1 MKKLSN
7 HPPLRL
13 RVGQRG
19 FSIVELMVAM
29 VVAVFLLAGLFQ
41 VLQGNMNTSSDQT
54 ALAQLQD
61 NERFAMQVYTNMIES
76 AGYYPTLT
84 PAGAQNVLA
93 LALPVDG
100 SAFPTAGQGIS
111 GGTNGA
117 GGDMLMSRF
126 ATNPNDGVSSC
137 LGNTNPNP
145 AGTIQPYVFKNQ
157 LQVTANVLTCSDGN
171 GVNAVPL
178 VSGVNSVTLWWG
190 VNTGS
195 TIANGGCPA
204 NTYLATSDYITQTPL
219 IQTNVCSVK
228 VILKFI
234 NPMYQL
240 IAGGPITPGQPQYV
254 NFTKVIAVMVKAG
267 P

>member
-1 MKKLSN
+1 MKPMSPP
-7 HPPLRL
+7 PPLHPRG
-13 RVGQRG
+13 GQRG
-19 FSIVELMVAM
+19 FSLIELVVAM

-41 VLQGNMNTSSDQT
+41 VLQGNMTASSDQT

-84 PAGAQNVLA
+84 PAGTQNVLA
-93 LALPVDG
+93 TVLFADG
-100 SAFPTAGQGIS
+100 ADFPTAGQGIS

-137 LGNTNPNP
+137 LGRTNTGG
-145 AGTIQPYVFKNQ
+145 GTQPLIFKNE
-157 LQVTANVLTCSDGN
+157 LQVTNNLLQCSDGN
-171 GVNAVPL
+171 GVGAVTL
-178 VSGVNSVTLWWG
+178 VNGVQNVKLWWG
-190 VNTGS
+190 VNTAS
-195 TIANGGCPA
+195 TVANGGCPA
-204 NTYLATSDYITQTPL
+204 NTYLLTSDYIAQTPL

-228 VILKFI
+228 VQLTFT

-240 IAGGPITPGQPQYV
+240 IPGGPFTPGQPQTV
-254 NFTKVIAVMVKAG
+254 TFTKVIAVMVKAG

>member
-1 MKKLSN
+1 MKNQSN
-7 HPPLRL
+7 HPPLRP
-13 RVGQRG
+13 RGRQRG
-19 FSIVELMVAM
+19 FSLIELLVAM

-41 VLQGNMNTSSDQT
+41 VLQANMDTSSEQT

-84 PAGAQNVLA
+84 PAGAQNVLGTVLFA
-93 LALPVDG
+93 DG
-100 SAFPTAGQGIS
+100 AFFPTAGQGIT
-111 GGTNGA
+111 GGTNGT

-137 LGNTNPNP
+137 LGNTNTG
-145 AGTIQPYVFKNQ
+145 GTPQPKIFKNE

-178 VSGVNSVTLWWG
+178 VNGVKSVTLMWG
-190 VNTGS
+190 VNTAS
-195 TIANGGCPA
+195 TVANGGCPA
-204 NTYLATSDYITQTPL
+204 NTYLQTSDYIAQTPL
-219 IQTNVCSVK
+219 IQTNVCSVQ
-228 VILKFI
+228 VTLTFI
-234 NPMYQL
+234 NPMYQR
-240 IAGGPITPGQPQYV
+240 IPGGPITPGQPQTV
-254 NFTKVIAVMVKAG
+254 PFTKVIAVMVKAG

>member
-1 MKKLSN
+1 MKKPSS
-7 HPPLRL
+7 HPPLHPR
-13 RVGQRG
+13 GTQRG
-19 FSIVELMVAM
+19 FSLIELVVAM

-41 VLQGNMNTSSDQT
+41 VLQGNMTTSSDQT

-84 PAGAQNVLA
+84 PAGAQNSLA
-93 LALPVDG
+93 QALPVDG
-100 SAFPTAGQGIS
+100 AAFPTAGQGIT
-111 GGTNGA
+111 GGTNVT

-137 LGNTNPNP
+137 LGNPDP
-145 AGTIQPYVFKNQ
+145 DAAGTIVPHVFKNQ
-157 LQVTANVLTCSDGN
+157 LKVINNALTCSDGN

-178 VSGVNSVTLWWG
+178 VNGVQNVTLWWG
-190 VNTGS
+190 VNTAS

-204 NTYLATSDYITQTPL
+204 NSYLLTSDYIAQTPL
-219 IQTNVCSVK
+219 IQTNVCSVR
-228 VILKFI
+228 VILTFT

-240 IAGGPITPGQPQYV
+240 IPGGPITPGQPPTVQ
-254 NFTKVIAVMVKAG
+254 FTKVIAVMVKAG

>member
-1 MKKLSN
+1 MKNQSN
-7 HPPLRL
+7 HPPLRP
-13 RVGQRG
+13 RGGQRG
-19 FSIVELMVAM
+19 FSLIELVVAM

-41 VLQGNMNTSSDQT
+41 VLQGNMTTSSDQT

-84 PAGAQNVLA
+84 PAGQQNVLA
-93 LALPVDG
+93 TVLFADG
-100 SAFPTAGQGIS
+100 TDFPTAGQGIT
-111 GGTNGA
+111 GGTNGT

-137 LGNTNPNP
+137 LGNTNPGG
-145 AGTIQPYVFKNQ
+145 GTQPRIYKNK
-157 LQVTANVLTCSDGN
+157 LQVTGNFLTCSDSN
-171 GVNAVPL
+171 GVSAVNL
-178 VSGVNSVTLWWG
+178 VNGVQNVTLWWG
-190 VNTGS
+190 VNTAS

-204 NTYLATSDYITQTPL
+204 NTYLATSDYIAQTPL

-228 VILKFI
+228 VILTFT

-240 IAGGPITPGQPQYV
+240 IPGGPTTPGQNPTV
-254 NFTKVIAVMVKAG
+254 TFTKVIAVMVKAG